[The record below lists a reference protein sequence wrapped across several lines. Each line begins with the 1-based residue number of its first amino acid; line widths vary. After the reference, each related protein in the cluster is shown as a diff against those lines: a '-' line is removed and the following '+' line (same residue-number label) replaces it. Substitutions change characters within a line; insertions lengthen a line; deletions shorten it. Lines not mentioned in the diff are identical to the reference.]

1 MGGWLYALELKPMSD
16 GVRIRKGP
24 AHTFGWQRRKD
35 QDSHAHEVWEKPDGE
50 LIAYP
55 RGAGEPT
62 IVKFEGFSLDSLASI
77 VWPFKQ
83 EY

>member
-1 MGGWLYALELKPMSD
+1 MELKPMSD
-16 GVRIRKGP
+16 EVRIRKGL

-35 QDSHAHEVWEKPDGE
+35 QENPIGWEVWEKPDGE

-55 RGAGEPT
+55 RGSGEPAV
-62 IVKFEGFSLDSLASI
+62 VKFEGFSLDSLASI

-83 EY
+83 GG